1 MGCTSFPD
9 PLVVVSAGPQVGAG
23 FVLLCLAARL
33 GSDAGVEVPR

>member
-1 MGCTSFPD
+1 MGCTSFPN
-9 PLVVVSAGPQVGAG
+9 PLVVSAGPQVGAG